1 MEGVDSRYSEDHLKG
16 MGVSEELISHY
27 QNAEGEELA
36 RFHKTFSKWK
46 DAYETANDKGEKARS
61 ELIRKAVDA
70 IIESYEKQIDAQEEL
85 YDTINE
91 ANDKMLSL
99 LSAKIEED
107 RQSRKK
113 DEDEQDLRDKRNK
126 LAYLA
131 QDTSGANAL
140 EILNLQKDIDEA
152 E

>member
-1 MEGVDSRYSEDHLKG
+1 
-16 MGVSEELISHY
+16 
-27 QNAEGEELA
+27 
-36 RFHKTFSKWK
+36 
-46 DAYETANDKGEKARS
+46 
-61 ELIRKAVDA
+61 
-70 IIESYEKQIDAQEEL
+70 
-85 YDTINE
+85 
-91 ANDKMLSL
+91 MLSL

-107 RQSRKK
+107 RQAREN
-113 DEDEQDLRDKRNK
+113 DDAEQELDDKRNK